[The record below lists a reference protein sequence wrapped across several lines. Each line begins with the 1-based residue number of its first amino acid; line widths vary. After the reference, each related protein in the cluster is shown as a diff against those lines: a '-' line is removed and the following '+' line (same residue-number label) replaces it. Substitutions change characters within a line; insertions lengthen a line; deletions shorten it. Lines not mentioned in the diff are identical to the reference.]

1 MQSSSWSLLHNTN
14 TNILFL
20 SFACTLLL
28 LLYSACIITIV
39 GGAKT
44 ISLKMIGRLLK
55 GVKIDLLNCQD
66 TRLWQSPIMA
76 ADQLQFCTSCDVIN
90 SNTNE
95 TEQGWGGGF
104 LSILFKKLCAAMLTH
119 TVSSTCVLIVRLYL
133 FKKKKRIH
141 PSGLYL

>member
-1 MQSSSWSLLHNTN
+1 MMQSSSWSLLHNTN

-55 GVKIDLLNCQD
+55 GIKIDLLNCQD

-95 TEQGWGGGF
+95 TEHGGGGF

-133 FKKKKRIH
+133 FKKKRIH